1 MTPDASTPA
10 RPCTAEVVACVV
22 ALIGVI
28 DTWLGLWLA
37 PVFWAALM
45 IVGALVLTALRARA
59 SRASPGGWSAH
70 HAALGLLL
78 VAVLQIASIPTDGGS
93 QLAPTGHSHGAPL
106 AAGGLPVIAS
116 IAAIGYAVLTVLVL
130 PRVSGW
136 RARVPVVAMAAVVLL
151 MAGSV
156 VG

>member
-1 MTPDASTPA
+1 M
-10 RPCTAEVVACVV
+10 AELAACVV
-22 ALIGVI
+22 ALVGVV

-45 IVGALVLTALRARA
+45 IIGALALTALRARESRGVRGRWA
-59 SRASPGGWSAH
+59 SH
-70 HAALGLLL
+70 HTALGLLL
-78 VAVLQIASIPTDGGS
+78 VAVLQIASIPTGTGPE
-93 QLAPTGHSHGAPL
+93 LAPSGHSHGAPL

-130 PRVSGW
+130 PRVAGW
-136 RARVPVVAMAAVVLL
+136 RARVPVIAMAAVVLL

>member
-1 MTPDASTPA
+1 MTPEASTPA
-10 RPCTAEVVACVV
+10 PAHPHAPEVVACVV
-22 ALIGVI
+22 ALIGVV

-59 SRASPGGWSAH
+59 SRGGWSTH

-78 VAVLQIASIPTDGGS
+78 VAVLQIASIPTGEGP
-93 QLAPTGHSHGAPL
+93 QLAATGHSHGAPL